1 MMKAILYKDYRQ
13 TVNLIKLILRSPKRL
28 IPIVLFLIYLL
39 FAYWSVTTVDNPHQ
53 INSNRTLYIMPRQ
66 LWSGMFI
73 MLALIALHFIIKSL
87 ENSIIVFSM
96 SEIDMMMPAPIP
108 KTTILIT
115 KIVKTYLLYIG
126 IVLFL
131 MLLLYSSFYHMGIF
145 NDSFNPLSII
155 IAISLFIILMIN
167 IGVGIN
173 LVLSNQKTDRIPYI
187 LFIKYLICGIFLLLL
202 ISIILH
208 YNSNHSITTSIIQTT
223 SNPILLMLFMPV
235 KWAADLIVVPMSQWT
250 SQYLAEFVLL
260 ILSICATFLFA
271 VSRDENPYEPALN
284 TSIKMAKRTQALKS
298 GNWQQVKMEVLKTEK
313 SHIEKKTWIP
323 PIGNGG
329 LALLWKN
336 LIVTSRTTLSK
347 WIITGAAV
355 IISAFIVK
363 HNSMIDYSLLTVI
376 LLLSIFYIIQ
386 IGSTYQMRSIK
397 YNLINADL
405 IKPMP
410 ISSWKIIALE
420 PITGTILMSSLYFF
434 VYIAAF
440 IIFGNKLKY
449 LDYTIVLIPLISYSC
464 LCMQTPIII
473 KYPNWAEI
481 SQGFIA
487 SILML
492 TAVFFCLGIPIG
504 ILTILIIAKIPPIIA
519 TAVSAFA
526 CIIHSIGGIALG
538 TYAYQHYDP
547 TDE

>member
-1 MMKAILYKDYRQ
+1 MKAILYKDYRQ

-250 SQYLAEFVLL
+250 SQYLAE
-260 ILSICATFLFA
+260 ICIIDIIDMCNISICCL
-271 VSRDENPYEPALN
+271 
-284 TSIKMAKRTQALKS
+284 KR
-298 GNWQQVKMEVLKTEK
+298 
-313 SHIEKKTWIP
+313 
-323 PIGNGG
+323 
-329 LALLWKN
+329 
-336 LIVTSRTTLSK
+336 
-347 WIITGAAV
+347 
-355 IISAFIVK
+355 
-363 HNSMIDYSLLTVI
+363 
-376 LLLSIFYIIQ
+376 
-386 IGSTYQMRSIK
+386 
-397 YNLINADL
+397 
-405 IKPMP
+405 
-410 ISSWKIIALE
+410 
-420 PITGTILMSSLYFF
+420 
-434 VYIAAF
+434 
-440 IIFGNKLKY
+440 
-449 LDYTIVLIPLISYSC
+449 
-464 LCMQTPIII
+464 
-473 KYPNWAEI
+473 
-481 SQGFIA
+481 
-487 SILML
+487 
-492 TAVFFCLGIPIG
+492 
-504 ILTILIIAKIPPIIA
+504 
-519 TAVSAFA
+519 
-526 CIIHSIGGIALG
+526 
-538 TYAYQHYDP
+538 
-547 TDE
+547 